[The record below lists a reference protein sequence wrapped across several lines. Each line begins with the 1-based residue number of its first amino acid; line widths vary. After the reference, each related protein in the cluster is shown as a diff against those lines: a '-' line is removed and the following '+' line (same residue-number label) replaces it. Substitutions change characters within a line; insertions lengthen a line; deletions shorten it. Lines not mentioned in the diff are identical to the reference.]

1 MGEVLSCRG
10 CGSGYLKPV
19 LDLGRQPLAE
29 NDDGHRYPLG
39 LIQCGNCGLVQ
50 LGRSVD
56 RETVF
61 RSGHPYTTGSTRA
74 LRAHF
79 GELAAMVAP
88 LLERQSLIIDIG
100 ANDGTFLA
108 AVRRRVPGVRVLGI
122 EPTGAARLARVKQVP
137 VERAFWSREV
147 AGDIVSTL
155 GRATVVT
162 ASNVLAHTGD
172 VHDFLAGVQDVLDE
186 RGTFITENHDFASV
200 VNGLQIDTVY
210 HEHEMFF
217 TPATL
222 GRLLEQHGFT
232 ASRIEQIPVHGGSF
246 RTWAVRCKPDLQAR
260 ADTAR
265 DQLCRLMEIASE
277 AGPVY
282 GVGAATRATP
292 LIHWAGLA
300 RWLRLV
306 VEVPGHPKIGST
318 MPGTMIPVT
327 DEKYL
332 VEDQPPHA
340 LLLCWHVAA
349 DVVPKL
355 RAAGYEGKFIVPLPQ
370 ARIWHG

>member
-1 MGEVLSCRG
+1 
-10 CGSGYLKPV
+10 
-19 LDLGRQPLAE
+19 
-29 NDDGHRYPLG
+29 
-39 LIQCGNCGLVQ
+39 
-50 LGRSVD
+50 
-56 RETVF
+56 
-61 RSGHPYTTGSTRA
+61 
-74 LRAHF
+74 
-79 GELAAMVAP
+79 
-88 LLERQSLIIDIG
+88 
-100 ANDGTFLA
+100 
-108 AVRRRVPGVRVLGI
+108 
-122 EPTGAARLARVKQVP
+122 
-137 VERAFWSREV
+137 
-147 AGDIVSTL
+147 
-155 GRATVVT
+155 
-162 ASNVLAHTGD
+162 
-172 VHDFLAGVQDVLDE
+172 
-186 RGTFITENHDFASV
+186 
-200 VNGLQIDTVY
+200 
-210 HEHEMFF
+210 
-217 TPATL
+217 
-222 GRLLEQHGFT
+222 
-232 ASRIEQIPVHGGSF
+232 
-246 RTWAVRCKPDLQAR
+246 
-260 ADTAR
+260 
-265 DQLCRLMEIASE
+265 MEIASE